1 MRKLILCTAAIC
13 LLMTSCQ
20 SNNVVTVEKTVVPDI
35 VFPIFPK
42 IKRTVNSD
50 GSWLIPKESAD
61 MLAEYYIQVQKTEK
75 DYEKLQELYENDEKQ

>member
-42 IKRTVNSD
+42 IKRTVNTD

-61 MLAEYYIQVQKTEK
+61 MLAEYYIQIQETEK
-75 DYEKLQELYENDEKQ
+75 NYEGLRELYEKDENQ